1 MIRIE
6 FPATD
11 IKAARIFA
19 DALDRYASPAAVR
32 PEPDDKP
39 APAGELIGRFT
50 LDQDGEIV
58 LDDPDENS
66 EPPRVSGA
74 PSVFADS
81 TPDEATPT
89 PSAPGDKRVDPNGV
103 PFNPEFCAEAKVPFY
118 ASGQHK
124 GRWKKRKGVSEDE
137 YTGWYVTTLSSLLEN
152 PEHLASTRPRGDGPV
167 DTAGAF
173 SNAAT
178 EAAPAGAGIEF
189 TANNAEA
196 LRSAPQT
203 CGDFMGWVSNQQVAG
218 ILTQDDIAAAYT
230 AAGVGVTDLFPPNDD
245 QTVAGHIAKLY
256 HHLGGV

>member
-32 PEPDDKP
+32 PELDDKP
-39 APAGELIGRFT
+39 APAGELIERVT
-50 LDQDGEIV
+50 LDGS
-58 LDDPDENS
+58 DENS

-81 TPDEATPT
+81 E
-89 PSAPGDKRVDPNGV
+89 PSEGVAKRVDPNGV
-103 PFNPEFCAEAKVPFY
+103 PFNAEYCAEAKVPFY
-118 ASGQHK
+118 ASGPHK

-137 YTGWYVTTLSSLLEN
+137 YTGWYVTTLSSLLED
-152 PEHLASTRPRGDGPV
+152 PEHLAKSSGPV

-173 SNAAT
+173 CNAAPEGT
-178 EAAPAGAGIEF
+178 
-189 TANNAEA
+189 TSN
-196 LRSAPQT
+196 SAPQT
-203 CGDFMGWVSNQQVAG
+203 CGEFMGWVSNQQVAG
-218 ILTQDDIAAAYT
+218 VISQDDIAAAYT
-230 AAGVGVTDLFPPNDD
+230 AAGVGVTDLFPPNDE